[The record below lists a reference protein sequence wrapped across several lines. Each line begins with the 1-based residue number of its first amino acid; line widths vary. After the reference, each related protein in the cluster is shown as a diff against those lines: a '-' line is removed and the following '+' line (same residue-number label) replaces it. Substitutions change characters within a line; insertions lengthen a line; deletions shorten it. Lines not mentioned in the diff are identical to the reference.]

1 LESAGLNI
9 SNLYTEQFISRL
21 TMLLRHG
28 PNTGESTGVL
38 IRALAEAMQLET
50 GLVGEIMETPGL
62 FKLVITATWLK

>member
-21 TMLLRHG
+21 TMLLWHG